1 MDKFNLNESPA
12 PKQSARLE
20 MWDMLGILM
29 LLITLCI
36 GVYFILV
43 FISPNSALNPFP
55 PTPRDPNAPPTP
67 TITPIVLEATW
78 TATVVNITET
88 ATLVPTFTL
97 EPSPTFFSMIPP
109 TETPTITPT
118 PKAPFSATVNYLQS
132 DITIPHLQALG
143 CNWQGVGGSV
153 LSANNGDTPGLVI
166 RIVGKYNGKSVNIT
180 TVSGVS
186 PDYGKSGFEFVLGT
200 VPILSKGELYLQLLD
215 QAGLPLSE
223 NVYIDTFKDCKKNLT
238 LVRFKEN

>member
-1 MDKFNLNESPA
+1 MDKFELNEPIA

-20 MWDMLGILM
+20 LWDMLSILM
-29 LLITLCI
+29 LLMTLCI
-36 GVYFILV
+36 GAYFILV

-55 PTPRDPNAPPTP
+55 PTPRDPNAQPTP
-67 TITPIVLEATW
+67 TITPIVLEPTW
-78 TATVVNITET
+78 TATVVNVTET
-88 ATLVPTFTL
+88 ATLIPTFTL
-97 EPSPTFFSMIPP
+97 EPSPTSFSLIPP
-109 TETPTITPT
+109 TETPTVTPT

-153 LSANNGDTPGLVI
+153 LSDNNGDMPGLVI
-166 RIVGKYNGKSVNIT
+166 RIVGRYSGKSVNIT

-200 VPILSKGELYLQLLD
+200 VPISSNDELYLQLLD

-223 NVYIDTFKDCKKNLT
+223 NIYIDTFKDCKKNLT